1 MSSLNGRTLN
11 GDSVG
16 LERSDSSEYQPTYAE
31 AFPPL
36 QSPTQLF
43 DLGESAWS
51 SAVKPVP
58 QSKITQ
64 VQSS

>member
-16 LERSDSSEYQPTYAE
+16 FERSDSSEYQPTYAE

-43 DLGESAWS
+43 DLGESVWN
-51 SAVKPVP
+51 AVKPVP